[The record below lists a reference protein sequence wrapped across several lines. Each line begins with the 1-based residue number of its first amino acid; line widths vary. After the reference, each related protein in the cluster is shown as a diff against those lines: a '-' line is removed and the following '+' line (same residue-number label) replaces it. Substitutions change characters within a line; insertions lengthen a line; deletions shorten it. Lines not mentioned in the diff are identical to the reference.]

1 MSKTVMTEKAPK
13 PVGPYSQA
21 IISKGLVFCSG
32 QIGIDPSTGKLVEG
46 GIEKETE
53 QVLDNLRN
61 VLDASGSSMDKVLRC
76 TIYVTDMSNFQKV
89 NAIYGKMFQSDP
101 PARTTVG
108 VLALPMKAMI
118 EIDAIADITP

>member
-21 IISKGLVFCSG
+21 IVSKGLVFCSG

-46 GIEKETE
+46 GIERETE

-61 VLDASGSSMDKVLRC
+61 VLDAAGSSMDKVLRC
-76 TIYVTDMSNFQKV
+76 TIYVTEMSNFQKV
-89 NAIYGKMFQSDP
+89 NAIYGKRFQADP

-108 VLALPMKAMI
+108 VIALPMKAMV
-118 EIDAIADITP
+118 EIDVIAEITP